1 MKASSGQT
9 QVQAKQ
15 KASAPVSETAQ
26 KKKALSETL
35 EFEDQREFSR
45 VQADLQMSIDQSP
58 RMTAQRKKI
67 ASVFGPAVQRR
78 EAMLRGRK

>member
-1 MKASSGQT
+1 MKTSPRQT

-35 EFEDQREFSR
+35 AFEDQRESSR
-45 VQADLQMSIDQSP
+45 AEADFQMGIDQSP

-67 ASVFGPAVQRR
+67 TSAFGPAIQR
-78 EAMLRGRK
+78 